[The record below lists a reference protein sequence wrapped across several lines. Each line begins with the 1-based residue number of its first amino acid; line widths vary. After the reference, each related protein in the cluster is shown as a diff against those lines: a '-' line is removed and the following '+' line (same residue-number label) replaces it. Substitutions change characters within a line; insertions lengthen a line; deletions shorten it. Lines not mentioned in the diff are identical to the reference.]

1 MAKMTVGPGGIEI
14 IQGAISKPV
23 KKDGHSHGNYV
34 ITTHRTAPTESEDCQ
49 RFWVRNRNAYKR
61 TGALSTKEIAART
74 RFATV
79 KAAVYERAYDLTT
92 IAADQAAFEAQKNT
106 AGGKKTFNAYLWKV
120 CGQAYDAEHP
130 RN

>member
-34 ITTHRTAPTESEDCQ
+34 ITTHRTAPTESDACQ
-49 RFWVRNRNAYKR
+49 RFWVRNRNSYKR
-61 TGALSTKEIAART
+61 TGDISEQEVNARL

-79 KAAVYERAYDLTT
+79 RAAVYARSKNLST
-92 IAADQAAFEAQKNT
+92 ITADQAAFEAQRNLST
-106 AGGKKTFNAYLWKV
+106 GKKTFNAYLWKV
-120 CGQAYDAEHP
+120 CGEAYDAEHP
-130 RN
+130 QG